1 MRPHRQQPQW
11 HVLTCL
17 MICRRGALRV
27 ASVPNMAADS
37 VWSLYS
43 APASQAAAVM
53 CLRALASHPCSVPL
67 IVDSEGGID
76 ALISLLYHD
85 VLGEWACIC
94 LCLNGIC
101 YGSTPFFR
109 IFINVLVSTHLGV
122 TRRGL
127 RQIGALYR
135 CCIMMF
141 SVSGLTFCCC
151 KTRTLMHRCPCF

>member
-1 MRPHRQQPQW
+1 
-11 HVLTCL
+11 
-17 MICRRGALRV
+17 
-27 ASVPNMAADS
+27 MAADS

-67 IVDSEGGID
+67 IVDSDGGID

-101 YGSTPFFR
+101 YGSTPLFR
-109 IFINVLVSTHLGV
+109 IFINVHSKH
-122 TRRGL
+122 
-127 RQIGALYR
+127 
-135 CCIMMF
+135 
-141 SVSGLTFCCC
+141 TFGCH
-151 KTRTLMHRCPCF
+151 KTRTPTDRSPVSLLYHDVLSEWVYILLL